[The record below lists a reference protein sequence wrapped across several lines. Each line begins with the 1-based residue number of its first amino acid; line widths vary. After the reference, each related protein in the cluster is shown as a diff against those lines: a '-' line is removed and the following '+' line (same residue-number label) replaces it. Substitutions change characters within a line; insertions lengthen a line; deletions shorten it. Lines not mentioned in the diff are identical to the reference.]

1 MYDPESRER
10 LELLVNMLRRI
21 SQDPDPVS
29 SIIHYAESM
38 RSLYGDQALISISLR
53 NVDPGQYRV
62 MRILHQ
68 HDVDVRGLLDLPFAG
83 PNAPAHS
90 GGLIGEIITTEMPV
104 VMRNLHIENDPALG
118 NQLAPYRVL
127 VAVPVFDNGVAL
139 NWVLFLS
146 VHPDAFLPQE
156 VENRV
161 LQTNLMAGMTNT
173 KIAAQEL
180 RTATEWIHREVDVI
194 AVIQRGL
201 LPQEMPTIPGLQL
214 AAFHR
219 TFDRAGGDFY
229 DVFPV
234 GKIEEDGER
243 HCNRWGIFIADVSG
257 HGAAAAVIV
266 AMMSTLLESLAG
278 QGCTPGRFMR
288 MLNQRIA
295 AKAINGN
302 FVTAFML
309 VYDVDQRECCYACAG
324 HNLPLVRRA
333 DGRVEAI
340 PPTDGIPLG
349 VAMDAD
355 YEDVPFNLGIGET
368 LVLYTDGITE
378 ARSPQDALFGEAA
391 LMDTLSR
398 SGSRP
403 EEIIRAVSDRLAAH
417 ERALPQADDQA
428 LLAIHRVE

>member
-1 MYDPESRER
+1 MYDPESHER
-10 LELLVNMLRRI
+10 LELLVNMLRTI

-29 SIIHYAESM
+29 SIVHYAESM
-38 RSLYGDQALISISLR
+38 RALYGDQALISISRR
-53 NVDPGQYRV
+53 NVDPEQYRV

-68 HDVDVRGLLDLPFAG
+68 HDADVRGLLDLPFAG
-83 PNAPAHS
+83 PNAPAHT
-90 GGLIGEIITTEMPV
+90 GGLVGEIIKTEMPI
-104 VMRNLHIENDPALG
+104 VMRDLHVENDPALG
-118 NQLAPYRVL
+118 NHLAPYRVL

-146 VHPDAFLPQE
+146 IRPDAFLPQE

-173 KIAAQEL
+173 KLAAQEL
-180 RTATEWIHREVDVI
+180 RQATEWIHREVDEI

-201 LPQEMPTIPGLQL
+201 LPQEMPAIPGLQL

-266 AMMSTLLESLAG
+266 AMMSTMLGFLAG
-278 QGCTPGRFMR
+278 QGCAPGRFLQL
-288 MLNQRIA
+288 LNQRIA

-309 VYDVDQRECCYACAG
+309 VYDVDRRESYYACAG
-324 HNLPLVRRA
+324 HNLPLIRKA
-333 DGRVEAI
+333 NGRVEAVQ
-340 PPTDGIPLG
+340 PTEGIPLG
-349 VAMDAD
+349 VAQDAV
-355 YEDVPFNLGIGET
+355 YEDMPLTLDIGET
-368 LVLYTDGITE
+368 LVLNTDGSTE
-378 ARSPQDALFGEAA
+378 ARSPQDTLFGEAA

-398 SGSRP
+398 SGSSP
-403 EEIIRAVSDRLAAH
+403 EEIIQAVSESLAAH